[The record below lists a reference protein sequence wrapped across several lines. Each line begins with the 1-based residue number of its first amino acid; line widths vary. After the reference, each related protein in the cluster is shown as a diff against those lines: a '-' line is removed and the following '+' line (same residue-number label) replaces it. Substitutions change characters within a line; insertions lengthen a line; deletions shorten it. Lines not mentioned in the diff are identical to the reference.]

1 MTNEMSRTLDELTI
15 IAQVVSRARQTK
27 VNSRDFDDAN
37 TALSEIA
44 HQYKLQEVEIA
55 SLQERL
61 DSVAEQK
68 ENEFLRMRA
77 DGPEAAK
84 DELIS
89 KLLDRVDQISNE
101 QQPS

>member
-1 MTNEMSRTLDELTI
+1 M
-15 IAQVVSRARQTK
+15 
-27 VNSRDFDDAN
+27 
-37 TALSEIA
+37 
-44 HQYKLQEVEIA
+44 EIA

-89 KLLDRVDQISNE
+89 KLLDRVDRLESQNQISNE
-101 QQPS
+101 QQPR